1 MTNTIAN
8 ATLASVSE
16 TNRSRIMQHL
26 YQHGISSRAQIAK
39 ALDLTPAAITKITAK
54 LIEVGAIKETGDFE
68 GRKNRRSIGLTL
80 DTAEFHVIAVKFA
93 RSLVQLGVFDLA
105 GKPLTVQELPQVTE
119 DTIDSAIM
127 QLHDTIG
134 SLIEADRRIIAIG
147 MAVPGPYL
155 RNVGRTAVVSSMRGW
170 QKVNFI
176 HEFSNAF
183 TVPVFVEQDA
193 RAGAM
198 AQYLFDPTITTEN
211 LAYYLVG
218 EGVGL
223 GVIDHGNIINGA
235 LGAATEIGHVSIDIN
250 GKPCDCGNVGC
261 LERYC
266 STPAIHEMI
275 LKEDDLIADAGT
287 MTHLQA
293 CRALFALARGGD
305 KRAIA
310 LIKRV
315 ARYVGFG
322 CITIFNHRHHPVR
335 PARGRCPERRRGRS
349 HQPVPRPPVTVL
361 RTVVT
366 ARGTSRISG
375 VPTTEDPAATQQHNN
390 HGNHPGKETIMT
402 KPIVLS
408 LGELLWDMLPSGKR
422 AGGAPVN
429 FAYHAKMN
437 GADGWSISAVGE
449 DALGDELLA
458 EAEKAGI
465 HSIIQRNA
473 WPTST
478 VEVSLKNGI
487 PEYTIVKGVAWDH
500 LLLTRQ
506 LIEVVEQADAICY
519 GTLAL
524 RSPETH
530 DTIIELLKHT
540 KPGAMKFFDINLRGD
555 HYSKELIEE
564 LLEAATVFKINDA
577 ELLLLRDMFDIRGPS
592 DDDAC
597 RWFMSEYG
605 LDYVILTGGSTFSTI
620 ISKNGESSTLA
631 TPHVEVVDTVGAGDS
646 FSGTFTARTLLGDT
660 LAEAHRKAVNTAAYV
675 CTANGAWPEYPDTMP
690 DYLAQAAQ

>member
-1 MTNTIAN
+1 
-8 ATLASVSE
+8 
-16 TNRSRIMQHL
+16 
-26 YQHGISSRAQIAK
+26 
-39 ALDLTPAAITKITAK
+39 
-54 LIEVGAIKETGDFE
+54 
-68 GRKNRRSIGLTL
+68 
-80 DTAEFHVIAVKFA
+80 
-93 RSLVQLGVFDLA
+93 
-105 GKPLTVQELPQVTE
+105 
-119 DTIDSAIM
+119 
-127 QLHDTIG
+127 
-134 SLIEADRRIIAIG
+134 
-147 MAVPGPYL
+147 
-155 RNVGRTAVVSSMRGW
+155 
-170 QKVNFI
+170 
-176 HEFSNAF
+176 
-183 TVPVFVEQDA
+183 
-193 RAGAM
+193 
-198 AQYLFDPTITTEN
+198 
-211 LAYYLVG
+211 
-218 EGVGL
+218 
-223 GVIDHGNIINGA
+223 
-235 LGAATEIGHVSIDIN
+235 
-250 GKPCDCGNVGC
+250 
-261 LERYC
+261 
-266 STPAIHEMI
+266 
-275 LKEDDLIADAGT
+275 
-287 MTHLQA
+287 
-293 CRALFALARGGD
+293 
-305 KRAIA
+305 
-310 LIKRV
+310 
-315 ARYVGFG
+315 
-322 CITIFNHRHHPVR
+322 
-335 PARGRCPERRRGRS
+335 
-349 HQPVPRPPVTVL
+349 
-361 RTVVT
+361 
-366 ARGTSRISG
+366 
-375 VPTTEDPAATQQHNN
+375 
-390 HGNHPGKETIMT
+390 MT

-487 PEYTIVKGVAWDH
+487 RSTPSSRASPGTICCSPASSS
-500 LLLTRQ
+500 
-506 LIEVVEQADAICY
+506 
-519 GTLAL
+519 
-524 RSPETH
+524 RSWSRPTPSATARWPCAPRDPRH
-530 DTIIELLKHT
+530 HHRAAQHT

-577 ELLLLRDMFDIRGPS
+577 ELLLLRDMFDIRGTS

-675 CTANGAWPEYPDTMP
+675 CTANGAWPEYPGTMP